1 MLIMK
6 YITFENT
13 NTCETKT
20 IIVPTHIIDKNIA
33 TISPMFSNSGSL
45 FKNVTII
52 EDTRGTYHRVV
63 GNYKE
68 IINNLEKPAIKIGYK

>member
-1 MLIMK
+1 MLVMK

-13 NTCETKT
+13 NTSEVKT
-20 IIVPTHIIDKNIA
+20 ITVPTHIIDKNIT

-52 EDTRGTYHRVV
+52 EDHYGGYHKVV

-68 IINNLEKPAIKIGYK
+68 HINNLEKPINKIGFK